1 MTEFSFKPKER
12 LHKRSEF
19 IHIYRKGVPYESQ
32 HFKVAVLPNTLG
44 WRRLGVTVS
53 KKVGNAVQ
61 RNKIKRTVREYF
73 RTHQQM
79 LNGNWDINIIAKK
92 QAATLAYTDAQTAL
106 GDIFQRLSP
115 PKRRTPV

>member
-12 LHKRSEF
+12 LRKRSEF

-53 KKVGNAVQ
+53 KKVGNAAQ
-61 RNKIKRTVREYF
+61 RNLIKRRLREFF
-73 RTHQQM
+73 RLQKKYLPESRDFVIT
-79 LNGNWDINIIAKK
+79 AK
-92 QAATLAYTDAQTAL
+92 TDAHTVSYAAL
-106 GDIFQRLSP
+106 CSELKPLLCTTGTQP
-115 PKRRTPV
+115 